1 LANVNAACVPCVI
14 VNGCGTLVAAEYV
27 SLPACD
33 AVIVH
38 VPTASIRT
46 DPVVAPPT
54 SDEPVVTEH
63 TDAGDAV
70 NVSNSPE
77 ASVLALIANGS
88 AEYAREDV
96 NAPNVIV
103 CATLETTNVTDVA
116 PDA

>member
-1 LANVNAACVPCVI
+1 MVND
-14 VNGCGTLVAAEYV
+14 CGTLVAAEYV

-33 AVIVH
+33 AVIVQ

-54 SDEPVVTEH
+54 SEPPVVTEH
-63 TDAGDAV
+63 TDAGDAAK
-70 NVSNSPE
+70 VSSSPD
-77 ASVLALIANGS
+77 ADVVALIANGS
-88 AEYAREDV
+88 AEYARDEV

-103 CATLETTNVTDVA
+103 CVTLEITNVTDVA